1 MAVDVYT
8 LLSLPKSAAFSKF
21 RGADIGSTAAL
32 KAPIRSDSPPR
43 KVARLAVDSD
53 SASASRSRA
62 VAASDSGRAG
72 EKKSTSTVI
81 KLAGTPSTQCPNYT
95 NCMMAEL

>member
-8 LLSLPKSAAFSKF
+8 LRSLPKSAAFSKF

-43 KVARLAVDSD
+43 KTPRLAADSD

-62 VAASDSGRAG
+62 AAAQAG
-72 EKKSTSTVI
+72 EKKGPVVI
-81 KLAGTPSTQCPNYT
+81 TLHGPPGALAVIPSLLG
-95 NCMMAEL
+95 EVLKS